1 MKARLLLRIVLAL
14 LILGLASLPLPMPR
28 LAASP
33 PGASE
38 PRDLTSVAAVSRWDS
53 RWVPLVPGDCR
64 TLYHNLG
71 GDPDDYAVEL
81 WFRDTDGSLG
91 INRRGYGGLDQQPAG
106 EGAYWRQLN
115 SSRIMVCRGAN
126 DPAADQ
132 VRVHV
137 WIPEATGAYRGPWRA
152 IDPGNTLFFLHGLGI
167 PANQLTVGLWFK
179 GGGEGVHHLGYGG
192 LFVDQMLQDLT
203 GAFWHNL
210 TSTTVQV
217 TRFPDDVD
225 VEQVRVVVARADN
238 PDFDSD
244 WQSISIGANVI
255 THDLN
260 WPPDAML
267 VRGECRSGQ
276 WGIHQRYAGGIDM
289 AGDRQGAHL
298 KQVMGD
304 SLTVLRWPDDT
315 VCPEFRVRIWL
326 LGRQTYLPL
335 ALHNY

>member
-1 MKARLLLRIVLAL
+1 MKARLLFRIIFAL
-14 LILGLASLPLPMPR
+14 LIPALASLPLPMSR
-28 LAASP
+28 LAAGP
-33 PGASE
+33 PGESE
-38 PRDLTSVAAVSRWDS
+38 PRDLAPVAAVSRWDS
-53 RWVPLVPGDCR
+53 RWVSLVPGDCR

-71 GDPDDYAVEL
+71 GNPDDYAVEL

-91 INRRGYGGLDQQPAG
+91 INRRGYGGLNHQPAG

-137 WIPEATGAYRGPWRA
+137 WIPKATGAYRSPWRA

-167 PANQLTVGLWFK
+167 PVDQLAVGLWLK

-192 LFVDQMLQDLT
+192 LFVDQMLQDER

-210 TSTTVQV
+210 TDSTVQV
-217 TRFPDDVD
+217 SRFPDDVD
-225 VEQVRVVVARADN
+225 VEQVRVVVARADD
-238 PDFDSD
+238 PDFDSG
-244 WQSISIGANVI
+244 WQSLSIGPNVI
-255 THDLN
+255 THDLDRE
-260 WPPDAML
+260 PGTML

-289 AGDRQGAHL
+289 AGDQQGAHL
-298 KQVMGD
+298 EQVESD
-304 SLTVLRWPDDT
+304 SLTVVRWQDDA

-326 LGRQTYLPL
+326 QPTQVFLPL
-335 ALHNY
+335 ALRHY